1 MGELIL
7 EIFGTVTGL
16 LYVWLEIKHRRS
28 MWIVGIVMSVCYIVV
43 FGVEALYASMSL
55 YVYYLGM
62 SLYGWFKWGKK
73 KQQQEGLPEFRPEP
87 KPGPRPEQKPGPRP
101 EQKPEPRPET
111 KSRLRTEHTEH
122 TEHTERT
129 PALKPVHMN
138 ASTAWLTAGL
148 LAVVFGGVWAV
159 LRFLTDH
166 PAPAMDAAITTLN
179 MVATWLLTR
188 SILEQWLLLVV
199 ANILAVILYAHTG
212 LWFTTGLYAVYLVA
226 AVIGYISWRRKI

>member
-43 FGVEALYASMSL
+43 FGVEALYASMGL

-62 SLYGWFKWGKK
+62 SLYGWFKWGAKTQQR
-73 KQQQEGLPEFRPEP
+73 QQQQPDSNPERNPDFTLDSNPERSP
-87 KPGPRPEQKPGPRP
+87 DPGP
-101 EQKPEPRPET
+101 
-111 KSRLRTEHTEH
+111 
-122 TEHTERT
+122 ER
-129 PALKPVHMN
+129 KPVHID
-138 ASTAWLTAGL
+138 ASTAWVAAGL
-148 LAVVFGGVWAV
+148 LTVGFGGVWAV

-166 PAPAMDAAITTLN
+166 PAPAMDAAITILN

-188 SILEQWLLLVV
+188 SIVEQWLLLVV
-199 ANILAVILYAHTG
+199 ANILAIILYAHTG
-212 LWFTTGLYAVYLVA
+212 LWFTTGLYLVYLGA
-226 AVIGYISWRRKI
+226 SVIGYINWKRKIS

>member
-43 FGVEALYASMSL
+43 FGVEALYASMGL

-62 SLYGWFKWGKK
+62 SLYGWFKWGAQPQQKQP
-73 KQQQEGLPEFRPEP
+73 QQQQQQQLKPDPSPDPNLDHSPDFTPDPNPER
-87 KPGPRPEQKPGPRP
+87 
-101 EQKPEPRPET
+101 
-111 KSRLRTEHTEH
+111 
-122 TEHTERT
+122 
-129 PALKPVHMN
+129 KPVHIDV
-138 ASTAWLTAGL
+138 STAWVAAGL
-148 LAVVFGGVWAV
+148 LAVGFGGVWAV

-166 PAPAMDAAITTLN
+166 PAPAMDAAITILN

-188 SILEQWLLLVV
+188 SIVEQWLLLAV
-199 ANILAVILYAHTG
+199 ANILAIILYAHTG
-212 LWFTTGLYAVYLVA
+212 LWFTTGLYAVYLIA
-226 AVIGYISWRRKI
+226 SVIGYINWRRKI

>member
-43 FGVEALYASMSL
+43 FGVEALYASMGL

-62 SLYGWFKWGKK
+62 SLYGWFKWGAQPQQKQP
-73 KQQQEGLPEFRPEP
+73 QQQQQQLLQPDLSPDPNLDHSPDFTQDPNPER
-87 KPGPRPEQKPGPRP
+87 
-101 EQKPEPRPET
+101 
-111 KSRLRTEHTEH
+111 
-122 TEHTERT
+122 
-129 PALKPVHMN
+129 KPVHID
-138 ASTAWLTAGL
+138 ASTAWVAAGL
-148 LAVVFGGVWAV
+148 LAVGFGGVWAV

-166 PAPAMDAAITTLN
+166 PAPAMDAAITILN

-188 SILEQWLLLVV
+188 SIVEQWLLLVV
-199 ANILAVILYAHTG
+199 ANILAIILYAHTG
-212 LWFTTGLYAVYLVA
+212 LWFTTGLYLVYLGA
-226 AVIGYISWRRKI
+226 SVIGYINWKRKIS

>member
-28 MWIVGIVMSVCYIVV
+28 MWIVGIVMSVCYIAV
-43 FGVEALYASMSL
+43 FGVEALYASMGL

-73 KQQQEGLPEFRPEP
+73 TQQPVPGQEL
-87 KPGPRPEQKPGPRP
+87 KPGPN
-101 EQKPEPRPET
+101 
-111 KSRLRTEHTEH
+111 
-122 TEHTERT
+122 
-129 PALKPVHMN
+129 PALKPVHIN
-138 ASTAWLTAGL
+138 TSTAWLTAGL
-148 LAVVFGGVWAV
+148 TIMVFGGVWAV

-188 SILEQWLLLVV
+188 SIVEQWLLLIV
-199 ANILAVILYAHTG
+199 ANILAIILYAHTG
-212 LWFTTGLYAVYLVA
+212 LWFTTGLYTVYLVA
-226 AVIGYISWRRKI
+226 SVIGYISWRRKI

>member
-43 FGVEALYASMSL
+43 FGVEALYASMGL

-62 SLYGWFKWGKK
+62 SLYGWFKWGAQPQQKQP
-73 KQQQEGLPEFRPEP
+73 QQQQQQLQPDPNP
-87 KPGPRPEQKPGPRP
+87 DPNQ
-101 EQKPEPRPET
+101 
-111 KSRLRTEHTEH
+111 
-122 TEHTERT
+122 ER
-129 PALKPVHMN
+129 KPVHIDV
-138 ASTAWLTAGL
+138 STAWVAAGL
-148 LAVVFGGVWAV
+148 LAVGFGGVWAV

-166 PAPAMDAAITTLN
+166 PAPAMDAAITILN

-188 SILEQWLLLVV
+188 SIVEQWLLLAV
-199 ANILAVILYAHTG
+199 ANILAIILYAHTG
-212 LWFTTGLYAVYLVA
+212 LWFTTGLYAVYLIA
-226 AVIGYISWRRKI
+226 SVIGYINWRRKI

>member
-43 FGVEALYASMSL
+43 FGVEALYASMGL

-62 SLYGWFKWGKK
+62 SLYGWFKWGAQPQQKQP
-73 KQQQEGLPEFRPEP
+73 QQQQQQQLQPDPNP
-87 KPGPRPEQKPGPRP
+87 DPNQ
-101 EQKPEPRPET
+101 
-111 KSRLRTEHTEH
+111 
-122 TEHTERT
+122 ER
-129 PALKPVHMN
+129 KPVHIDV
-138 ASTAWLTAGL
+138 STAWVAAGL
-148 LAVVFGGVWAV
+148 LAVGFGGVWAV

-166 PAPAMDAAITTLN
+166 PAPAMEAAITILN

-188 SILEQWLLLVV
+188 SIVEQWLLLAV
-199 ANILAVILYAHTG
+199 ANILAIILYAHTG
-212 LWFTTGLYAVYLVA
+212 LWFTTGLYAVYLIA
-226 AVIGYISWRRKI
+226 SVIGYINWRRKI

>member
-1 MGELIL
+1 QCHDQNCLGMGELIL

-28 MWIVGIVMSVCYIVV
+28 MWIVGIVMSVCYIAV
-43 FGVEALYASMSL
+43 FGVEALYASMGL

-73 KQQQEGLPEFRPEP
+73 TQQPVPGQEL
-87 KPGPRPEQKPGPRP
+87 KPGPN
-101 EQKPEPRPET
+101 
-111 KSRLRTEHTEH
+111 
-122 TEHTERT
+122 
-129 PALKPVHMN
+129 PALKPVHIN
-138 ASTAWLTAGL
+138 TSTAWLTAGL
-148 LAVVFGGVWAV
+148 TIMVFGGVWAV

-188 SILEQWLLLVV
+188 SIVEQWLLLIV
-199 ANILAVILYAHTG
+199 ANILAIILYAHTG
-212 LWFTTGLYAVYLVA
+212 LWFTTGLYTVYLVA
-226 AVIGYISWRRKI
+226 SVIGYISWRRKI

>member
-43 FGVEALYASMSL
+43 FGVEALYASMGL

-62 SLYGWFKWGKK
+62 SLYGWFKWGAKTLQAR
-73 KQQQEGLPEFRPEP
+73 QQQLQPDPNPDFTPEP
-87 KPGPRPEQKPGPRP
+87 NPE
-101 EQKPEPRPET
+101 
-111 KSRLRTEHTEH
+111 
-122 TEHTERT
+122 
-129 PALKPVHMN
+129 LKPVHLD
-138 ASTAWLTAGL
+138 ASTAWMTAGL
-148 LAVVFGGVWAV
+148 LVVVFSGVWAV

-188 SILEQWLLLVV
+188 SIVEQWLLLIV
-199 ANILAVILYAHTG
+199 ANILAIILYAHTG
-212 LWFTTGLYAVYLVA
+212 LWFTTGLYTVYLVA
-226 AVIGYISWRRKI
+226 SVIGYISWRRKI

>member
-43 FGVEALYASMSL
+43 FGVEALYASMGL

-62 SLYGWFKWGKK
+62 SLYGWFKWGAQPQQPQPQQP
-73 KQQQEGLPEFRPEP
+73 QQQLQPDPNPERNPDFTLDSNPERSP
-87 KPGPRPEQKPGPRP
+87 DPGP
-101 EQKPEPRPET
+101 
-111 KSRLRTEHTEH
+111 
-122 TEHTERT
+122 ER
-129 PALKPVHMN
+129 KPVHID
-138 ASTAWLTAGL
+138 ASTAWVVAGL
-148 LAVVFGGVWAV
+148 LTVGFGGVWAV

-166 PAPAMDAAITTLN
+166 PAPAMDAAITILN

-188 SILEQWLLLVV
+188 SIVEQWLLLVV
-199 ANILAVILYAHTG
+199 ANILAIILYAHTG
-212 LWFTTGLYAVYLVA
+212 LWFTTGLYLVYLGA
-226 AVIGYISWRRKI
+226 SVIGYINWKRKIS

>member
-43 FGVEALYASMSL
+43 FGVEALYASMGL

-62 SLYGWFKWGKK
+62 SLYGWFKWGAQPQQKQP
-73 KQQQEGLPEFRPEP
+73 QQQQQQQLQPDPSPDPNLGHSPDFTQEPNPER
-87 KPGPRPEQKPGPRP
+87 
-101 EQKPEPRPET
+101 
-111 KSRLRTEHTEH
+111 
-122 TEHTERT
+122 
-129 PALKPVHMN
+129 KPVHID
-138 ASTAWLTAGL
+138 ASTAWVVAGL
-148 LAVVFGGVWAV
+148 LTVGFGGVWAV

-166 PAPAMDAAITTLN
+166 PAPAMDAAITILN

-188 SILEQWLLLVV
+188 SIVEQWLLLVV
-199 ANILAVILYAHTG
+199 ANILAIILYAHTG
-212 LWFTTGLYAVYLVA
+212 LWFTTGLYLVYLGA
-226 AVIGYISWRRKI
+226 SVIGYINWKRKIS

>member
-43 FGVEALYASMSL
+43 FGVEALYASMGL

-62 SLYGWFKWGKK
+62 SLYGWFKWGAQPQQKQP
-73 KQQQEGLPEFRPEP
+73 QQQQQQQLQPDPNTDP
-87 KPGPRPEQKPGPRP
+87 NPDPNQ
-101 EQKPEPRPET
+101 
-111 KSRLRTEHTEH
+111 
-122 TEHTERT
+122 ER
-129 PALKPVHMN
+129 KPVHIDV
-138 ASTAWLTAGL
+138 STAWVAAGL
-148 LAVVFGGVWAV
+148 LAVGFGGVWAV

-166 PAPAMDAAITTLN
+166 PAPAMDAAITILN

-188 SILEQWLLLVV
+188 SIVEQWLLLAV
-199 ANILAVILYAHTG
+199 ANILAIILYAHTG
-212 LWFTTGLYAVYLVA
+212 LWFTTGLYAVYLIA
-226 AVIGYISWRRKI
+226 SVIGYINWRRKI

>member
-87 KPGPRPEQKPGPRP
+87 KPEFRPEPKPGHRPEPKPGPRP
-101 EQKPEPRPET
+101 EPNPGPRPEPN
-111 KSRLRTEHTEH
+111 
-122 TEHTERT
+122 
-129 PALKPVHMN
+129 PALKPIHMN

>member
-43 FGVEALYASMSL
+43 FGVEALYASMGL

-62 SLYGWFKWGKK
+62 SLYGWFKWGAQPQQKQP
-73 KQQQEGLPEFRPEP
+73 QQQQQQQLQPDPNTDPNPDPNPER
-87 KPGPRPEQKPGPRP
+87 
-101 EQKPEPRPET
+101 
-111 KSRLRTEHTEH
+111 
-122 TEHTERT
+122 
-129 PALKPVHMN
+129 KPVHIDV
-138 ASTAWLTAGL
+138 STAWVAAGL
-148 LAVVFGGVWAV
+148 LAVGFGGVWAV

-166 PAPAMDAAITTLN
+166 PAPAMDAAITILN

-188 SILEQWLLLVV
+188 SIVEQWLLLAV
-199 ANILAVILYAHTG
+199 ANILAIILYAHTG
-212 LWFTTGLYAVYLVA
+212 LWFTTGLYAVYLIA
-226 AVIGYISWRRKI
+226 SVIGYINWRRKI

>member
-28 MWIVGIVMSVCYIVV
+28 MWIVGIVMSVCYVVV
-43 FGVEALYASMSL
+43 FGAEALYASMGL

-73 KQQQEGLPEFRPEP
+73 TQQPEP
-87 KPGPRPEQKPGPRP
+87 G
-101 EQKPEPRPET
+101 PET
-111 KSRLRTEHTEH
+111 NSRLL

-138 ASTAWLTAGL
+138 VSTAWMTAGL
-148 LAVVFGGVWAV
+148 LVVVFGGVWAV

-199 ANILAVILYAHTG
+199 ANILAIILYAHTG

>member
-43 FGVEALYASMSL
+43 FGVEALYASMGL

-62 SLYGWFKWGKK
+62 SLYGWFKWGAQPQQKQP
-73 KQQQEGLPEFRPEP
+73 QQQQQQQLQPDPNP
-87 KPGPRPEQKPGPRP
+87 DPNQ
-101 EQKPEPRPET
+101 
-111 KSRLRTEHTEH
+111 
-122 TEHTERT
+122 ER
-129 PALKPVHMN
+129 KPVHIDV
-138 ASTAWLTAGL
+138 STAWVAAGL
-148 LAVVFGGVWAV
+148 LAVGFGGVWAV

-166 PAPAMDAAITTLN
+166 PAPAMDAAITILN

-188 SILEQWLLLVV
+188 SIVEQWLLLVV
-199 ANILAVILYAHTG
+199 ANILAIILYAHTG
-212 LWFTTGLYAVYLVA
+212 LWFTTGLYLVYLGA
-226 AVIGYISWRRKI
+226 SVIGYINWRRKI

>member
-73 KQQQEGLPEFRPEP
+73 KQQQEGLPEFRPEQKPGPRPEP
-87 KPGPRPEQKPGPRP
+87 KPGPRPEPNPGPRP
-101 EQKPEPRPET
+101 EPN
-111 KSRLRTEHTEH
+111 
-122 TEHTERT
+122 
-129 PALKPVHMN
+129 PALKPIHMN